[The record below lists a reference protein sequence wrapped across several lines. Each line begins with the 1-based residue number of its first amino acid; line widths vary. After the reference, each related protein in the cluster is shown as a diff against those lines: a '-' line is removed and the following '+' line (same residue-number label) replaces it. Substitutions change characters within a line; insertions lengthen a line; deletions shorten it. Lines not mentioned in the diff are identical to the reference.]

1 MSLPRPRSIALK
13 LFGAV
18 VTAFLA
24 IAATAVAATPLN
36 VGPAADTGVVVDE
49 SGTGYFTWAD
59 KTSPQTV
66 HYCRL
71 AQATTTCSASQTFSY
86 SDSIGGTL
94 DEGNEPMLAS
104 GGRILIAD
112 GRCCIPSHSDQRFV
126 YSSTDGGTT
135 FTPTAPGAGN
145 TVAETANGL
154 QGSVLF
160 APGGSLDPAIT
171 GDLLLGIAD
180 GAQTGGADFQAMPTA
195 PPLVTANFPIDP
207 DTSPSFVGTGSST
220 LGLQGSTLLAA
231 YTDTDGKIFTR
242 RYDNSG
248 DPNDPANWS
257 SPLFVD
263 QSGPAVYNSELVTGG
278 PGTGIYLV
286 YSDASKDIIL
296 RRYDGSGWGTQV
308 AMTGP
313 GISFFSAAEDPSGVV
328 HLAYIDTDGNFKYR
342 YSRSAANND
351 FTNPQVLG
359 DSSSNYFDSRL
370 AVDSAGNGFVVWR
383 DTDFNGKILP
393 IAPGEGPGSGTTTP
407 GDTTPLDP
415 DTDIVLTV
423 PSSCVP
429 AGSDFSVSVAL
440 KKHKKHHRT
449 AAAAQKKTKR
459 KIKEADFYVGNVLH
473 SKVKHKP
480 FSATIST
487 VGVTS
492 PTLEV
497 TAKVTVKVKRAGHK
511 TKKVKK
517 TLKYEVKIC

>member
-1 MSLPRPRSIALK
+1 MSLPRPRADALK
-13 LFGAV
+13 LFVAV
-18 VTAFLA
+18 VTAF
-24 IAATAVAATPLN
+24 IATATTAVAATPLN

-49 SGTGYFTWAD
+49 SGTGYVTWAD
-59 KTSPQTV
+59 KTSPQTL

-71 AQATTTCSASQTFSY
+71 AQGTTTCSASQTFSY

-94 DEGNEPMLAS
+94 DEGNEPVLAS

-135 FTPTAPGAGN
+135 FTPTAPGPGN
-145 TVAETANGL
+145 TVAETANGI
-154 QGSVLF
+154 QSSVLF

-171 GDLLLGIAD
+171 GERLLAIAD
-180 GAQTGGADFQAMPTA
+180 GPQTGGAAFQAMPTA
-195 PPLVTANFPIDP
+195 PPLVTSHFAIDP
-207 DTSPSFVGTGSST
+207 DTSVVGTGSST

-257 SPLFVD
+257 APLFVD
-263 QSGPAVYNSELVTGG
+263 QSGPAVYNSELVSGG

-313 GISFFSAAEDPSGVV
+313 GIGLFSAAEDPTGVV
-328 HLAYIDTDGNFKYR
+328 HLAYVDTDGNFKYR
-342 YSRSAANND
+342 YSRSTANND

-359 DSSSNYFDSRL
+359 ASTSNYSDSRL

-383 DTDFNGKILP
+383 DTDFNGEILP
-393 IAPGEGPGSGTTTP
+393 IAPGEGPGSGGTTTP

-423 PSSCVP
+423 PSTCVP
-429 AGSDFSVSVAL
+429 AGSDFTVSVAL
-440 KKHKKHHRT
+440 KKHKKHPRT
-449 AAAAQKKTKR
+449 AAVAQKKTKR
-459 KIKEADFYVGNVLH
+459 KLKEVDFYVGNLLH

-480 FSATIST
+480 FSDTIST
-487 VGVTS
+487 AGVTS
-492 PTLEV
+492 STLEV
-497 TAKVTVKVKRAGHK
+497 TAKVTVTVKKPGHK